1 MKKAKYLFLPALL
14 TGSLLYAEEGEAVAN
29 NSQGGFMQTIV
40 MIGIALVFFYFILY
54 RPEQKR
60 RKKSESMRNSLKKG
74 DRITAMGI
82 IGTVSSVKDTTVIVK
97 MVDGAKVEFLKGAI
111 TDVQPAAVE
120 EKSEKEVELSS
131 SQS

>member
-1 MKKAKYLFLPALL
+1 MTKAKYFLLPALL
-14 TGSLLYAEEGEAVAN
+14 TGSLLFAEEGEAVAN

-60 RKKSESMRNSLKKG
+60 RKKSEQMRNSLKKG

-82 IGTVSSVKDTTVIVK
+82 IGTVSSVKDNTVIVK
-97 MVDGAKVEFLKGAI
+97 MCDGAKVEFLKGAI
-111 TDVQPAAVE
+111 TDVQPATE
-120 EKSEKEVELSS
+120 EKTEKETELSS
-131 SQS
+131 PNQS